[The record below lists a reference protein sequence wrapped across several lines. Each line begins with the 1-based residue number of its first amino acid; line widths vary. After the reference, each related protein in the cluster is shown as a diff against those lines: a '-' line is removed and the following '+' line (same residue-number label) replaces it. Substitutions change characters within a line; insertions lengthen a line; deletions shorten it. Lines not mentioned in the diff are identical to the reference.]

1 MKTLEERLGIPLLT
15 RTTRNVSPTEAGGR
29 LLRTLGP
36 RFDEV
41 DAAIAALNELRDKP
55 AGSFRITAG
64 DLAARHPLI
73 NQSAMTHCTMHGQLL
88 VAPLPLHRHASA
100 KPQDERPSI
109 WPAKHRGH
117 PKSPLCGKR

>member
-1 MKTLEERLGIPLLT
+1 MKTPEERLGIRLLT
-15 RTTRNVSPTEAGGR
+15 RTTLNVSPTEAGDR

-64 DLAARHPLI
+64 DLA
-73 NQSAMTHCTMHGQLL
+73 
-88 VAPLPLHRHASA
+88 HAT
-100 KPQDERPSI
+100 PS
-109 WPAKHRGH
+109 
-117 PKSPLCGKR
+117 STKRR